1 MKVDKKEI
9 LEELEKLKDTL
20 VIVEG
25 KNDKKALEKFGL
37 KNILMLEGNA
47 IFEVVE
53 KVDSE
58 VAILTDLDHKGKELY
73 KRLQSMLTKRGIRIN
88 NRLRH
93 LLLKS
98 DLKVIEGIDT
108 FLKSKDL

>member
-1 MKVDKKEI
+1 MIDKKEI
-9 LEELEKLKDTL
+9 IEELEKLKDSL

-25 KNDKKALEKFGL
+25 KKDKKALEKFGL

-47 IFEVVE
+47 IFEVIE

-58 VAILTDLDHKGKELY
+58 VAILTDLDSKGKELY
-73 KRLQSMLTKRGIRIN
+73 KRLQSKLTKRGVKIN
-88 NRLRH
+88 NKLRH
-93 LLLKS
+93 LLLRS

-108 FLKSKDL
+108 FLKSKGL